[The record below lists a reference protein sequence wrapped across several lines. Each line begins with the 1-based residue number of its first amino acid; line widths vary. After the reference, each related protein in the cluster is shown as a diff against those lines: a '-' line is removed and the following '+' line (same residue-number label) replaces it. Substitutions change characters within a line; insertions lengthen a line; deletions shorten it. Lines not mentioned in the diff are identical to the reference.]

1 MLSRVYIC
9 AWLQHTVYLSFQY
22 LEFNFLFL
30 DVLYFPIFLRT
41 KSPAFGGIYGVLVY
55 FRSFISLLLA
65 ITITTSSLLYSRSL
79 IAFDI
84 VSRLTRDLLKLIT
97 SYTHSVLSSRLVA
110 AGRKPSIISI
120 GIKPYNLINLILRES
135 MIFGSKGPYLSSI
148 SLKLTYIFLR
158 ILTTIYTILLGS
170 LFDYI

>member
-1 MLSRVYIC
+1 MTPFLVTLTSNCGSI
-9 AWLQHTVYLSFQY
+9 Y

-41 KSPAFGGIYGVLVY
+41 RSPAFGGVYRVLVY

-65 ITITTSSLLYSRSL
+65 IAITTSSLLYSRSL
-79 IAFDI
+79 ITFDI
-84 VSRLTRDLLKLIT
+84 VSRLTRDPSKLIAP
-97 SYTHSVLSSRLVA
+97 YVYSVLSSRFIA
-110 AGRKPSIISI
+110 AGRKPSMISI

-148 SLKLTYIFLR
+148 PL
-158 ILTTIYTILLGS
+158 
-170 LFDYI
+170 